1 MDIKKVAMIIDWK
14 QAKDQ
19 DYKVTLKKMGVEYL
33 KKQCNSDEEVIALA
47 RDADCI
53 MTIANLRPVSPIVV
67 EKLEKLKLIQTISA
81 GIDGLPLEKATE
93 RGVCVANV
101 PGYCAEEMSDHV
113 MALMLAW
120 SRKIIESDKMMR
132 AGTGFIG
139 ENRSQELLRLA
150 SKMNR
155 LKGMTLGIIGL
166 GMAGKALV
174 PKARGFGMRVLAYDP
189 YVPIGAYQE
198 LGVGKVDL
206 NQLLVESDY
215 ISIHCPLT
223 SETRHLMGLRQFKMM
238 KPHAFLINTSRGGIV
253 DSKALYVALAE
264 DHIGGAGLDVT
275 DPDPIDP
282 KDPLMKLEDVI
293 FSGHTAFAGPT
304 SEAELFHRPLEQIA
318 RVKRGE
324 WPECFLNPEVKEKFV
339 QKWGTPNGL

>member
-1 MDIKKVAMIIDWK
+1 MMDIKKIAMIIDWK

-19 DYKVTLKKMGVEYL
+19 DYKATLKNMGVAYV
-33 KKQCNSDEEVIALA
+33 KKQCNTDEEVIAFA

-67 EKLEKLKLIQTISA
+67 ETLEKLKLIQTISA

-113 MALMLAW
+113 MALVLAW

-132 AGTGFIG
+132 AGTGFMG
-139 ENRSQELLRLA
+139 ENRSPEILRLA

-155 LKGMTLGIIGL
+155 LKGMTFGIVGL

-174 PKARGFGMRVLAYDP
+174 PKAKGFGMRVLAYDP
-189 YVPIGAYQE
+189 YVPIRLCRE
-198 LGVGKVDL
+198 LGVEKVDL
-206 NQLLVESDY
+206 NQLLVESDC

-223 SETRHLMGLRQFKMM
+223 SETRHLMGPKQFKMM
-238 KPHAFLINTSRGGIV
+238 KPHAFLVNTSRGGIV
-253 DSKALYVALAE
+253 DSRALYAALAE
-264 DHIGGAGLDVT
+264 GYLGGAGLDVT

-282 KDPLMKLEDVI
+282 KDPLMKLDRVI

-304 SEAELFHRPLEQIA
+304 SEAELFRRPLEQIA

-324 WPECFLNPEVKEKFV
+324 WPDGFLNPQVKDTFIK
-339 QKWGTPNGL
+339 KWGE